1 MGEGG
6 VTKQVYEPPPLSF
19 EDRVNV
25 LLMQILYGTLTNE
38 EVMARLD
45 EFDVDD
51 VRHISL
57 TAQYIYKLARE
68 VWMDRVTEPDDRSTT
83 NE

>member
-1 MGEGG
+1 MGQGV
-6 VTKQVYEPPPLSF
+6 VTKHVYEPVTLSF

-38 EVMARLD
+38 EVMSRLD

-68 VWMDRVTEPDDRSTT
+68 VWMDRVTEPHDRSTT